1 MSRTVRVVC
10 YAVNGSGVGHLTRL
24 HAIARWMR
32 RYASALGVRCEIWF
46 LTSCEADGILFA
58 DGFPSFKLPSKT
70 VIGDAGYDKLAYLA
84 LAKQWVWHSLALLRP
99 DLLVVDTFPRGAF
112 GELLG
117 ALDLVRRKAF
127 VYRPTKAAFAARA
140 DFQAM
145 LPLYDAIVV
154 PDTREHGAVQVP
166 EAARGRVHWVGPIV
180 SRDPVELSSREEA
193 RAALGIDAG
202 GGDRLAV
209 LVSAGGGGD
218 PGVSDHLARVHA
230 ALGDDPSLHLV
241 LGAGPLHRGRAI
253 RGPRVTWIDGPGLGQ
268 HMRAF
273 DLAICAAGY
282 NTFHELM
289 LAGVPTLFA
298 PQEKIADEQ
307 DRRAQRAI
315 DAGAGARIDL
325 REPASIR
332 AAVDAYRD
340 RLVRANASQAAKA
353 LVPESH
359 ARDAAAELL
368 RLVLPPHEVEAAEEL
383 VSDEV
388 LAATGP
394 RLDAFLALLRTLA
407 GGESTTRELPAALA
421 VFRALEG
428 LPEPQSTRFV
438 ELVVRK
444 LPNASP
450 DERAHAVGALV
461 AAFAPFADWQGALIL
476 LGLLSSERQLGA
488 AALVARLS
496 GFLAG
501 LRGRGSDLYAG
512 IAELSRATAAAEP
525 GTNDALLRAVMP
537 GPTPQAATS
546 PSAPSEEA

>member
-32 RYASALGVRCEIWF
+32 RYASALGVRAEIWF
-46 LTSCEADGILFA
+46 LTSCEADGILFG

-117 ALDLVRRKAF
+117 TLDLVRRKAF
-127 VYRPTKAAFAARA
+127 VYRPTKASFSARA

-154 PDTREHGAVQVP
+154 PDTREEAVIQVP
-166 EAARGRVHWVGPIV
+166 EAAKGRVHYVGPIV
-180 SRDPVELSSREEA
+180 SRDEIELLPRDEA
-193 RAALGIDAG
+193 RAALGIE
-202 GGDRLAV
+202 GDRLAV

-218 PGVSDHLARVHA
+218 PGVDDHLSRAHA
-230 ALGDDPSLHLV
+230 ALADDPSLHLV
-241 LGAGPLHRGRAI
+241 LGAGPLHRGRPI
-253 RGPRVTWIDGPGLGQ
+253 RGPRVTWIEGPGLGK
-268 HMRAF
+268 HMHAF

-289 LAGVPTLFA
+289 LAGVPTLFV

-307 DRRAQRAI
+307 DVRAARAI
-315 DAGAGARIDL
+315 DAGAGSTVDL
-325 REPASIR
+325 RDPAAIR
-332 AAVDAYRD
+332 AAVDRFRD
-340 RLVRANASQAAKA
+340 PIVRTNASQAARA
-353 LVPESH
+353 LVPQSH
-359 ARDAAAELL
+359 ARDAAAEML

-388 LAATGP
+388 LAQTGP
-394 RLDAFLALLRTLA
+394 RLDAFLALLRTLS
-407 GGESTTRELPAALA
+407 GGEATTRELPAALS
-421 VFRALEG
+421 VFSALAKV
-428 LPEPQSTRFV
+428 PEPQATRFV

-444 LPNASP
+444 LPTATP
-450 DERAHAVGALV
+450 AERAKAIGALLE
-461 AAFAPFADWQGALIL
+461 AFAPFADWQGAVIL
-476 LGLLSSERQLGA
+476 LGLLQTERQLGA
-488 AALVARLS
+488 SSLIARLTD
-496 GFLAG
+496 FLSRLAA
-501 LRGRGSDLYAG
+501 RRADLYAG
-512 IAELSRATAAAEP
+512 IADLSRANSAAEP
-525 GTNDALLRAVMP
+525 GTNDSLLRAAMP
-537 GPTPQAATS
+537 PG
-546 PSAPSEEA
+546 SEEAT